1 MQACGA
7 LPEDNPLKG
16 YDYYAN
22 YINAP
27 LLYARATE
35 YGLPASI
42 VQLAPIMAYLDSSF
56 SVRGFFVLFT

>member
-35 YGLPASI
+35 CGLAST
-42 VQLAPIMAYLDSSF
+42 VKLTPLAPDTCNGAIMAQMN
-56 SVRGFFVLFT
+56 FTT